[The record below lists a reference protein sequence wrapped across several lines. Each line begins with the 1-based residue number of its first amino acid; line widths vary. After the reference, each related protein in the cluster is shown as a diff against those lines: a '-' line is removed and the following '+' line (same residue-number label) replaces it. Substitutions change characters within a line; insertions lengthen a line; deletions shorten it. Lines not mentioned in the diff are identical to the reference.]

1 MRPVIFGEVLF
12 DQFPDGTSVLG
23 GAPFNVAWHLRGFG
37 LDPLMISRIGD
48 DALGHEIL
56 QAMGQWGMDTE
67 GIQVDTERSTG
78 VVAIT
83 LDAGQHAFSILPDQ
97 AYDFVNAQDARDAFM
112 RSDAGLIYHGTL
124 AMRNPISREA
134 LEALLGFDKVPVFH
148 DVNLRDPWWH
158 AEDMPEF
165 LARSR
170 WLKLNEDELDR
181 ICQSL
186 EIHAQRLEELV
197 AALGVRF
204 GLELVLVTRG
214 ARGAVAWVADGAVH
228 TVEPEASIE
237 VLDTVGAGDAFTA
250 VVIYGLV
257 NDWPMPTI
265 LKHALSFAN
274 AICRIRGATV
284 RDMEFYKAHARLWGA
299 A

>member
-48 DALGHEIL
+48 DALGQEIL
-56 QAMGQWGMDTE
+56 KAMKQWGMATE
-67 GIQVDTERSTG
+67 GIQVDKDHSTG

-83 LDAGQHAFSILPDQ
+83 LDAGQHAFRILPDQ
-97 AYDFVNAQDARDAFM
+97 AYDFVNAQEALDAFV
-112 RSDAGLIYHGTL
+112 RSDAGLVYHGTL
-124 AMRNPISREA
+124 ALRNPVSRAA
-134 LEALLGFDKVPVFH
+134 LEALLDFDSVPVFH
-148 DVNLRDPWWH
+148 DVNLREPWWH
-158 AEDMPEF
+158 AEDVPGF
-165 LARSR
+165 LSRSR

-186 EIHAQRLEELV
+186 EIRADSLEALA
-197 AALGVRF
+197 AALGEHF

-214 ARGAVAWVADGAVH
+214 ERGAVAWVAGGAVH
-228 TVEPEASIE
+228 TVRPEAPID
-237 VLDTVGAGDAFTA
+237 VVDTVGAGDAFTA

-257 NDWPMPTI
+257 SGWPMSTT

-274 AICRIRGATV
+274 AICGIRGATV
-284 RDMEFYKAHARLWGA
+284 CDSDFYEAQARLWCTG
-299 A
+299 